1 MNSGSISL
9 DEANRNMFYQVE
21 PNSHCWTSL
30 EQLKRTLEFRKE
42 ILIEGQAIPEKNTLI
57 DHLVIGIENSI
68 NAGYDIKRINGPE
81 PGPDTN
87 PLIIDMKETF
97 TKCLDLVIRKN
108 NDYSGLKNA
117 DNDPFKNIRGAEFV
131 GVPNERGILVRMMDK
146 MGRISSLL
154 SQDAQVKEE
163 SINDTLDDLINY
175 SVILK
180 SYLKNKKK

>member
-1 MNSGSISL
+1 MKENS
-9 DEANRNMFYQVE
+9 ANYMQVIE
-21 PNSHCWTSL
+21 NSHYWTDLNQLKTSL
-30 EQLKRTLEFRKE
+30 TLRRET
-42 ILIEGQAIPEKNTLI
+42 IIEGQPISDYNKLI
-57 DHLVIGIENSI
+57 DHIIVGIDNAI
-68 NAGYDIKRINGPE
+68 NAGYNITRIKGPE
-81 PGPDTN
+81 PGPETN

-108 NDYSGLKNA
+108 NDYSGVKNA

-154 SQDAQVKEE
+154 TQDAQVKEE

-180 SYLKNKKK
+180 SYLKNKRNK